1 MIMKFPLKHTHM
13 NRILITLIFT
23 FFLSNI
29 YSQDIY
35 SKLPGT
41 KSNCPTIIIEKDII
55 ANGNAIGAKKELIT
69 ELNVLKDKP
78 NRKEHKFFNLTE
90 NGIIFVT
97 LNKKTAFKTQSEL
110 NDFFEIDKNN
120 GVYVNGYLIE
130 NSDYKI
136 ATESIIE
143 IELIEPDSENKLKS
157 KAINVWTLTEKER
170 IDGCQRQNVN

>member
-1 MIMKFPLKHTHM
+1 MK
-13 NRILITLIFT
+13 RILITIIFT
-23 FFLSNI
+23 FFLSNS
-29 YSQDIY
+29 YSQDSY

-55 ANGNAIGAKKELIT
+55 ANGNIIETKKELIT

-78 NRKEHKFFNLTE
+78 NRKKHKFFNLTE
-90 NGIIFVT
+90 NGIVFVT

-110 NDFFEIDKNN
+110 NDFFGIDKNN

-130 NSDYKI
+130 HFDYKI

-143 IELIEPDSENKLKS
+143 IELIEPDSENKLAN

>member
-1 MIMKFPLKHTHM
+1 M

-23 FFLSNI
+23 LFLSNI
-29 YSQDIY
+29 YSQDSY

-55 ANGNAIGAKKELIT
+55 ANGNAIEIKKELIT
-69 ELNVLKDKP
+69 ELSVLKDKP
-78 NRKEHKFFNLTE
+78 NRKAHKFFNLTE
-90 NGIIFVT
+90 NGIVFVT

-110 NDFFEIDKNN
+110 NDFFGIDKNN
-120 GVYVNGYLIE
+120 GVYVNGCLIE

-143 IELIEPDSENKLKS
+143 IELIDPDSENKLAS

-170 IDGCQRQNVN
+170 INGCQKQNVN

>member
-1 MIMKFPLKHTHM
+1 M

-29 YSQDIY
+29 YSQDSY

-41 KSNCPTIIIEKDII
+41 KSNCPTIIIGKDII
-55 ANGNAIGAKKELIT
+55 ANGNTIETKKELIT

-90 NGIIFVT
+90 SGIIFVT
-97 LNKKTAFKTQSEL
+97 LNKKTPFKTQSEL
-110 NDFFEIDKNN
+110 NDFFGIDKNN

-143 IELIEPDSENKLKS
+143 IELIDSDSENKLEG
-157 KAINVWTLTEKER
+157 KAINIWTLTKKER
-170 IDGCQRQNVN
+170 IDGCQRQSVN